1 MDNHNFSYIKM
12 RVILRFLKTYR
23 NMSQYFSIW
32 PIPSI
37 SLTKSLRRLW
47 WLFLRNSCEFLVH
60 YFNCM
65 IRKLRTMLVPINLFY
80 FDWLLSNDKF
90 TMEETEFRDHQ
101 RFFNEIIRQKKKEK
115 WKSELYNDQTVIPAD
130 LKENF
135 VALE

>member
-1 MDNHNFSYIKM
+1 
-12 RVILRFLKTYR
+12 
-23 NMSQYFSIW
+23 
-32 PIPSI
+32 
-37 SLTKSLRRLW
+37 
-47 WLFLRNSCEFLVH
+47 
-60 YFNCM
+60 
-65 IRKLRTMLVPINLFY
+65 MLVPINLFY

-115 WKSELYNDQTVIPAD
+115 WKSELYNDQTVIPAH